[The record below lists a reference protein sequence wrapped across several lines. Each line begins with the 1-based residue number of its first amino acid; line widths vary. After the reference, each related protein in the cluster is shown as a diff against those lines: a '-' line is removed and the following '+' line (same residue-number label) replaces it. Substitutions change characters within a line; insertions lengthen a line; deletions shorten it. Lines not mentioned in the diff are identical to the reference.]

1 MNQSVETG
9 RLSNLQKCCLVID
22 VDLLVARSKCIDSL
36 GLSYRAVAYALERTE
51 IGTVL
56 VSVRAVEILECF
68 RQTKM
73 DLNAESKNR
82 TPG

>member
-1 MNQSVETG
+1 MRSWETE
-9 RLSNLQKCCLVID
+9 RLSSLQKWCLVID
-22 VDLLVARSKCIDSL
+22 VDLLVARSKCIDSVD
-36 GLSYRAVAYALERTE
+36 LSYRDVAYARDNTD

-56 VSVRAVEILECF
+56 ERVKAVEILECL

-73 DLNAESKNR
+73 DLNASSKNR